1 MAIKRLMWHMLS
13 GSVDWSYDFN
23 IHPLEVN
30 VLLTIHNSS
39 HRSFTMISKEC
50 IDEEDNSLHKWK
62 ELSS

>member
-1 MAIKRLMWHMLS
+1 MLS